1 MHFPFNCFVFMSL
14 FYEAIGFGAWRIGFI
29 VFVFWMGSAV
39 GGWFAG
45 WLGGYAA
52 KNHGGGMA
60 RIAVA
65 QIGYA
70 LSVVTVC
77 ITFLVSSSSPYTPSC
92 CSTSTGSQP
101 QEPACRSQG
110 HCINRARHDIMESNC
125 HQDKA
130 CRPSPS
136 SA

>member
-1 MHFPFNCFVFMSL
+1 MQFPFNCFVFMTL
-14 FYEAIGFGAWRIGFI
+14 FYEAIGFNAWHIGMI
-29 VFVFWMGSAV
+29 VFIFWMGSSV

-52 KNHGGGMA
+52 KNYGGGMA

-77 ITFLVSSSSPYTPSC
+77 ITFLVSSSSSPYTPSS
-92 CSTSTGSQP
+92 CST
-101 QEPACRSQG
+101 
-110 HCINRARHDIMESNC
+110 
-125 HQDKA
+125 
-130 CRPSPS
+130 
-136 SA
+136 